1 MLSLVKNL
9 YSQIS
14 IDEFIKYAEHGDNNY
29 KGYAKKNDKKN
40 GINGLVKN
48 WRRPIYPILAL
59 ASYIFFIHRV
69 TNL

>member
-1 MLSLVKNL
+1 MG
-9 YSQIS
+9 I
-14 IDEFIKYAEHGDNNY
+14 FIGLIIWLALELAFLFN
-29 KGYAKKNDKKN
+29 ALRLAITASKKNDKKN